1 MGQTNFSGPINS
13 EAGFLVNGVES
24 EHRVVATANVAAGAA
39 AADYDGRFFIAD
51 RAYQVVAVR
60 EQHQTAGSDAGAVTL
75 MVAKVP
81 SGTAK
86 ASGTDVLSAGL
97 SLKAAADTVQSG
109 ALHATTANLQLAAGD
124 SLALV
129 TTGVLTAVD
138 GVTVTAYLTAI

>member
-13 EAGFLVNGVES
+13 TAGFMVNGADLSISV
-24 EHRVVATANVAAGAA
+24 TANVPAGAA
-39 AADYDGRFFIAD
+39 AADYDGRVFIAD

-75 MVAKVP
+75 MVKKVP

-86 ASGTDVLSAGL
+86 ASGTDVLSAGIN
-97 SLKAAADTVQSG
+97 LKATADTTQSG
-109 ALHATTANLQLAAGD
+109 TLHGTTANLQLAAGD

-138 GVTVTAYLTAI
+138 GVSVSVALKAI